1 MGKSMTKKIE
11 MERITL
17 LREKTGLGMM
27 DCKKALEET
36 DGDIEKAIEI
46 LRKKGAEIA
55 MNRAGKETAQ
65 GIVASYIHPGSRI
78 GVLLEVDCE
87 TDFVARTDDFKNFA
101 NDVCMHIAAIR
112 PLYLSSAD
120 VDPKFLE
127 HEKEIAREQLA
138 NSGKPEKIVNQIIEG
153 KMKKLFTEVCLME
166 QTFVKNDQITIT
178 ELTKQLMAKT
188 GEAIKIKRFARFE
201 IGA

>member
-17 LREKTGLGMM
+17 LRDKTGLGMM

>member
-1 MGKSMTKKIE
+1 MAKID

-36 DGDIEKAIEI
+36 DGDIEKAIEL
-46 LRKKGAEIA
+46 LRKKGAAIA
-55 MNRAGKETAQ
+55 TNRAGKETAQ
-65 GIVASYIHPGSRI
+65 GIVQAYIHPGSRI
-78 GVLLEVDCE
+78 GVLLEINCE

-101 NDVCMHIAAIR
+101 NDVCMHIAAMR

-138 NSGKPEKIVNQIIEG
+138 GSGKPAKVIDQIVEG
-153 KMKKLFTEVCLME
+153 KMKKLFTEVCLLD
-166 QTFVKNDQITIT
+166 QTFVKNDQLTIADLAK
-178 ELTKQLMAKT
+178 EVMAKT
-188 GEAIKIKRFARFE
+188 GENIKIKRFARFE